1 MSKTVMMKIE
11 IDNKVKKDADKLFKE
26 LGLDTNTAINIFLKQ
41 SINKRAIPFRIKNNK
56 KEYDFYN
63 EENVKILK
71 ERYDRLHS
79 KDKNSIVFKELA
91 DE

>member
-1 MSKTVMMKIE
+1 MPKTVMMKIE
-11 IDNKVKKDADKLFKE
+11 IDDKVKKDADKLFKE

-41 SINKRAIPFRIKNNK
+41 SINKRAIPFRVKNEERN
-56 KEYDFYN
+56 FYN
-63 EENVKILK
+63 DKNVKILK

-79 KDKNSIVFKELA
+79 KDKSEIVFKELT

>member
-1 MSKTVMMKIE
+1 MMKIE

-41 SINKRAIPFRIKNNK
+41 SINKRAIPFKVKNEEYNFYNKNNIR
-56 KEYDFYN
+56 
-63 EENVKILK
+63 ILK
-71 ERYDRLHS
+71 ERYDKIHS
-79 KDKNSIVFKELA
+79 KDKNSAIIKELI

>member
-1 MSKTVMMKIE
+1 MPKTIMMKIE

-41 SINKRAIPFRIKNNK
+41 SINKRAIPFKVKNEEYNFYNKNNIR
-56 KEYDFYN
+56 
-63 EENVKILK
+63 ILK
-71 ERYDRLHS
+71 ERYDKIHS
-79 KDKNSIVFKELA
+79 KDKNSAIIKELI

>member
-1 MSKTVMMKIE
+1 MPKTIMMKIE

-41 SINKRAIPFRIKNNK
+41 SINKRSIPFKVKNEEHNFYNKNN
-56 KEYDFYN
+56 
-63 EENVKILK
+63 VRILK
-71 ERYDRLHS
+71 ERYDKLHS
-79 KDKNSIVFKELA
+79 KDKNSAIIKELI

>member
-1 MSKTVMMKIE
+1 MPKTVMMKIE

-41 SINKRAIPFRIKNNK
+41 SINKRAIPFRVKN
-56 KEYDFYN
+56 KERNFYN
-63 EENVKILK
+63 DKNIKILK
-71 ERYDRLHS
+71 ERYDKLHS
-79 KDKNSIVFKELA
+79 KDKSEIVFKELT